1 MKKSFKYILAI
12 ILCLCFVL
20 TGCSS
25 KLDMPSGAVESNGGS
40 VVMVGNYVY
49 YANTYVDYS
58 SLSGNA
64 NTDKTTKQNSL
75 YRVKTNDYG
84 FTTRDEDD
92 FIENIE
98 KVKSKIAGFNNSNM
112 FIVGDYL
119 YFTSPNTHK
128 DKKGEDLF
136 NLTTLF
142 RIKLDG
148 TEFKEILTTK
158 TTQGKFF
165 LVTDDNPYLLI
176 FDNEE
181 ISKLEIKTKLSSS
194 KVLVKNV
201 LDAVFPKNYSTLDYV
216 YYTSD
221 ISESDKTAG
230 LSGNKLNRLDLKTG
244 NTQNIVK
251 PDKETITLVTYE
263 FGQLYYKKLDTTTNV
278 AYYYSNTM
286 QSTFE
291 SGEKK
296 LTVVGETSGSDDEVS
311 GFTPINKDNYVFKY
325 NSQLRLNMESN
336 ALVSEDATI
345 EVIYGDYV
353 YYSTSSGIYRISYK
367 DKNVQTVAEKENIQQ
382 GAIEI
387 AGEYVYFYA
396 KTANNST
403 DTYYCHRANN
413 KVIEDGRTRVECIAE
428 VLADDIEEDE

>member
-1 MKKSFKYILAI
+1 MKKSIKYILAI

-20 TGCSS
+20 TGCSIR
-25 KLDMPSGAVESNGGS
+25 LDMPSGAVESNGSS
-40 VVMVGNYVY
+40 VVMIGNYVY

-58 SLSGNA
+58 SLSGDA
-64 NTDKTTKQNSL
+64 NTDKTTKQNAL
-75 YRVKTNDYG
+75 YRVKTDDYG
-84 FTTRDEDD
+84 FTTRDDDD

-98 KVKSKIAGFNNSNM
+98 EVKSKIAGFNNSNM

-128 DKKGEDLF
+128 DKKGGDLF

-148 TEFKEILTTK
+148 TDFKEILTTK

-165 LVTDDNPYLLI
+165 LVTDETPYLLI
-176 FDNEE
+176 FDNGE
-181 ISKLEIKTKLSSS
+181 ISKLEIKTRLSSA

-201 LDAVFPKNYSTLDYV
+201 LDAVFPKNYSALDYV
-216 YYTSD
+216 YYTTD

-230 LSGNKLNRLDLKTG
+230 LSGNKLNKLDL
-244 NTQNIVK
+244 NTNSTYNIAK
-251 PDKETITLVTYE
+251 PDSATITLVAYE
-263 FGQLYYKKLDTTTNV
+263 FGQLYYKKLDTTTSV

-291 SGEKK
+291 SGEKQ
-296 LTVVGETSGSDDEVS
+296 LTVVGETSGTDDVS
-311 GFTPINKDNYVFKY
+311 NFTPINKDNYVFKY
-325 NSQLRLNMESN
+325 NSQIRLNMDAS
-336 ALVSEDATI
+336 ALVSDDATI
-345 EVIYGDYV
+345 ELVYGDYV
-353 YYSTSSGIYRISYK
+353 YYSTSKGIYRISYK
-367 DKNVQTVAEKENIQQ
+367 DKKVQTVAEKENIKQ
-382 GAIEI
+382 GAMEI

-413 KVIEDGRTRVECIAE
+413 KVIEDNRTKVECIAE
-428 VLADDIEEDE
+428 VLTDDITEN